1 MSLFG
6 DYDILVVLLLCLIL
20 VVTSRLWNCDQRN
33 ECGIVI
39 VSCRMRHYGC
49 DILAT
54 VTTLRLWHCGCG
66 TVVVTL
72 WLWHF
77 DCDTIVVTL
86 SLWHCDCDLECGNVV
101 ATLWVWHYCDMII
114 DILTWLSG
122 ALLIYLTLLWLW
134 KCICCDNRV
143 VTSGLKHCHGNTHT
157 VLHTFFVKIC
167 FPFFFAYLVVT
178 ILMGFVS
185 RYAQGVIRM
194 RKRVTLMV
202 VTVTV
207 LFRICWVS
215 DIFAHSIDYYT
226 SHSTSKEAY
235 LTIHTLILLNTAVN
249 PFVYALISQNF
260 RQKMKRML
268 YCRYPGST
276 GSWSPT
282 TSIPRSR
289 RKSSQ
294 LGKNK
299 KGKGTLSHNKT
310 VPRS

>member
-1 MSLFG
+1 MATPILFC
-6 DYDILVVLLLCLIL
+6 LPFLLKFAFI
-20 VVTSRLWNCDQRN
+20 
-33 ECGIVI
+33 
-39 VSCRMRHYGC
+39 
-49 DILAT
+49 
-54 VTTLRLWHCGCG
+54 
-66 TVVVTL
+66 
-72 WLWHF
+72 
-77 DCDTIVVTL
+77 
-86 SLWHCDCDLECGNVV
+86 
-101 ATLWVWHYCDMII
+101 
-114 DILTWLSG
+114 
-122 ALLIYLTLLWLW
+122 
-134 KCICCDNRV
+134 
-143 VTSGLKHCHGNTHT
+143 
-157 VLHTFFVKIC
+157 
-167 FPFFFAYLVVT
+167 FFFAYLVVT

-207 LFRICWVS
+207 LFGICWVS

-260 RQKMKRML
+260 RQKMKRMI
-268 YCRYPGST
+268 YCRCPGST